1 MNYENINLTKSMYT
15 NSSKSF
21 SQLLEELDPSSEY
34 AGTELEGMDAYQ
46 RQLKRFD
53 IKVCGKD
60 SDMVQKFFAASESSV
75 LFPEYVRRA
84 VKQGMSEIVNVEDI
98 AAAVTVIPGIDYR
111 SINASISSTIST
123 EIAENGTISSSPVT
137 TKSSLVD
144 LKKYG
149 SMLVASYE
157 SLKFQRIDIFTVA
170 LKRIGAG
177 IAMQQLN
184 DAVSIIKSGDTGSNS
199 AGVVNVTTANTV
211 TYDDILTVWA
221 ALQPYEMNTMIVS
234 KDVMQLLLAIE
245 EFKNPLTGLNF
256 QGTGKL
262 STPLGAKLICSNSLP
277 EKTFIALDKNYSLE
291 MVVSSDV
298 SVEYDKLIDCQTE
311 RTAITSTVGFSKIFA
326 DASKVLSLATA

>member
-21 SQLLEELDPSSEY
+21 SQILEELDPSSEY

-60 SDMVQKFFAASESSV
+60 SDMVQKFFAASESSI

-84 VKQGMSEIVNVEDI
+84 VKQGMSEIVNIEDI

-111 SINASISSTIST
+111 SISADISTSIST
-123 EIAENGTISSSPVT
+123 EITEGGTISSSPVT
-137 TKSSLVD
+137 TKPSLVD

-170 LKRIGAG
+170 LKRIGAN
-177 IAMQQLN
+177 IALQQLN
-184 DAVSIIKSGDTGSNS
+184 DAVSIIKTGDNSNA
-199 AGVVNVTTANTV
+199 AGIINVTTADKI
-211 TYDDILTVWA
+211 TYDDILKVWT
-221 ALQPYEMNTMIVS
+221 ALQPYEMNTIIVS
-234 KDVMQLLLAIE
+234 KDVMQLLLAID

-262 STPLGAKLICSNSLP
+262 STPLGAKLICSSSLP
-277 EKTFIALDKNYSLE
+277 TKTFIALDKKYSLE
-291 MVVSSDV
+291 MVVSTDV

-311 RTAITSTVGFSKIFA
+311 RTAITSTVGFSKIFT

>member
-1 MNYENINLTKSMYT
+1 MNYENINLSKSMYT
-15 NSSKSF
+15 NSAKTF
-21 SQLLEELDPSSEY
+21 SQVLEELDPSAAY

-53 IKVCGKD
+53 IKVSGRD
-60 SDMVQKFFAASESSV
+60 SDTVQKFFASADSGI

-84 VKQGMSEIVNVEDI
+84 VKQGMSEIVNIEDI
-98 AAAVTVIPGIDYR
+98 VAATTVIPGMDYR
-111 SINASISSTIST
+111 SITAEISGDISASVAEGGMIST
-123 EIAENGTISSSPVT
+123 SPVK
-137 TKSSLVD
+137 TKADLVE

-177 IAMQQLN
+177 IAQQQLN
-184 DAVSIIKSGDTGSNS
+184 DAAAILMNGDITGEGANAAVKVSAAT
-199 AGVVNVTTANTV
+199 AGKV
-211 TYDDILTVWA
+211 TYADILNAWA
-221 ALQPYEMNTMIVS
+221 ALQPYEMNTVIVS
-234 KDVMQLLLAIE
+234 KDVMQLMLGIE

-262 STPLGAKLICSNSLP
+262 GTPLGARLICSNALP
-277 EKTFIALDKNYSLE
+277 AGTFIALDKNYSLE
-291 MVVSSDV
+291 MVVSTDV

-311 RTAITSTVGFSKIFA
+311 RTAITSTVGFSKIFGGA
-326 DASKVLSLATA
+326 AVSLDI